1 MDEFDKQAREAL
13 FFTQESYLTPAQSA
27 VVNRVASSLRAAVDA
42 ERDRCTRDL
51 RQAWS
56 DSKTD
61 AHVGDVRSRLNGIA
75 SLWEAGAHLLGDV
88 KPETVSQQPSEDSLH
103 YRLAYVLG
111 MVDHEECGPRFLIAS
126 EDELVKKV
134 KELTDDHWSLQGREI
149 SGEKRFI
156 VVNERVARE
165 EIGNEAVDAWGDRD
179 DSWLLIDRHRRCV
192 VGADGG
198 EPEDQLLVRDWSWV
212 EEALNAV
219 HAEHKPTDLQKA
231 LIHMGGVLEERE
243 RIAKALVERA
253 EHFEK
258 PVMSYV
264 SGERRFAARVL
275 RAEASFLT
283 PPEED
288 SFAEDDGKTDIIDRL
303 VSTAAFHGWDL
314 DNRNLGSLLTR
325 SKKT

>member
-13 FFTQESYLTPAQSA
+13 FFTVESELDVAQQA
-27 VVNRVASSLRAAVDA
+27 VVNRVASVLRTADRASHERIHALRHVLIAIGNDSCGDPAWAAQA
-42 ERDRCTRDL
+42 AIERDTSQRECMACHGYGYTSSHPEAAPCDCGVAAFDAVSAARG
-51 RQAWS
+51 RQP
-56 DSKTD
+56 
-61 AHVGDVRSRLNGIA
+61 N
-75 SLWEAGAHLLGDV
+75 EN
-88 KPETVSQQPSEDSLH
+88 SLH
-103 YRLAYVLG
+103 YRIADVLG

-134 KELTDDHWSLQGREI
+134 KELTDDHWSLKGREI

-156 VVNERVARE
+156 VVSEREARE

-179 DSWLLIDRHRRCV
+179 DSWLLIDRHKRCV

-212 EEALNAV
+212 AEALNAV
-219 HAEHKPTDLQKA
+219 HAEHEPTDLQKA

-243 RIAKALVERA
+243 RIAKALIERA

-264 SGERRFAARVL
+264 AGERRFAAQVL
-275 RAEASFLT
+275 RSQATLLRV
-283 PPEED
+283 PD
-288 SFAEDDGKTDIIDRL
+288 KT
-303 VSTAAFHGWDL
+303 
-314 DNRNLGSLLTR
+314 
-325 SKKT
+325 